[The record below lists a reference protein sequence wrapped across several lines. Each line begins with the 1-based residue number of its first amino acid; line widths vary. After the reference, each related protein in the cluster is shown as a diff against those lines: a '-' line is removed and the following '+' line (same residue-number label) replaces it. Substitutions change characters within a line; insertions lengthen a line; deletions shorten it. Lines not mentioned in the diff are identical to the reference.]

1 MKINRKGQARILS
14 TEELDVLIHYLPKK
28 IHQVLALTC
37 RNTGCRINEACQLTW
52 EDVAPGFITFPYN
65 ITKKRLES
73 RTIPIQ
79 SKFFKTITE
88 WRHELES
95 IKGEKLTD
103 KSYIFPGRFVGS
115 HYQPRSFNKALKI
128 ASLKADLP
136 GCSSHTFRR
145 SALISANNQGIN
157 MRTIMSLSGHK
168 SLDVLARYLAVSE
181 DQKRECSN
189 AFA

>member
-14 TEELDVLIHYLPKK
+14 TEELDILIHNLPNKLT
-28 IHQVLALTC
+28 QVLATTC

-52 EDVAPGFITFPYN
+52 ENVAKDFITFPYD
-65 ITKKRLES
+65 ITKKRLQS
-73 RTIPIQ
+73 RTIPIHP
-79 SKFFKTITE
+79 KFYKNLTE
-88 WRHELES
+88 WRHELET
-95 IKGEKLTD
+95 IKGESIAD
-103 KSYIFPGRFVGS
+103 KSYIFPGRFNGS

-145 SALISANNQGIN
+145 SALTSANNRGIN

-181 DQKRECSN
+181 QQKRECSE